1 MAKLKGSKKP
11 KNKNQLLLAN
21 EAQYPSS
28 PDRKDWMNEIYIP
41 ENPKPGDVLFNE
53 EELPGGA
60 KQLGFQWLVKQLQ
73 INKNKKNQLAMAPRL
88 IKGGVVP
95 NAIIRAPNL
104 DSNVITNWKNRG
116 GTKGMQIPKPG
127 VQLFPIKPL

>member
-41 ENPKPGDVLFNE
+41 ENPKPGEAVFGVDEKGQTYFEFLKA
-53 EELPGGA
+53 LR
-60 KQLGFQWLVKQLQ
+60 
-73 INKNKKNQLAMAPRL
+73 INKNNKNRLAMAPRF